1 MKCDKND
8 FILYAVTDRTWTGEK
23 TLYQQVEE
31 TLKGGAT
38 FVQLREKELDDES
51 FLAEACSI
59 NELCRKYNVP
69 FIINDNLDVAIRSD
83 ADGIHIGQKDLDAT
97 YVKSVVGEDK
107 ILGVSVQ
114 TVEQAIRAEKSGAD
128 YLGVGSIFITS
139 SKADADTVSI
149 STLKSICKTV
159 SIPVVAIG
167 GISTDNILE
176 LKGSGIC
183 GVAVISAI
191 FAQDDIMSA
200 TKKLKESAKQVI
212 IND

>member
-1 MKCDKND
+1 MKCDKKD
-8 FILYAVTDRTWTGEK
+8 FVLYAVTDRTWLGDM
-23 TLYQQVEE
+23 TLSAQVEE
-31 TLKGGAT
+31 ALKGGAT

>member
-1 MKCDKND
+1 MKFDKND
-8 FILYAVTDRTWTGEK
+8 LILYAVTDRTWLGEM
-23 TLYQQVEE
+23 TLCSQVEE
-31 TLKGGAT
+31 ALKGGT
-38 FVQLREKELDDES
+38 NFVQLREKELDDES